1 MQVLSSFVFL
11 DTTGAGSALR
21 SGRRQAGNKAFTI
34 RENTYQVEA
43 DVAPFFEFR
52 RYGEDGT
59 YRAGVALVPDNG
71 RRIENFPERL
81 TRQRGAAVVRASARG
96 AD

>member
-1 MQVLSSFVFL
+1 MLVAHFGQAAV
-11 DTTGAGSALR
+11 
-21 SGRRQAGNKAFTI
+21 RRGNKAFTI

-52 RYGEDGT
+52 RYWEDGT